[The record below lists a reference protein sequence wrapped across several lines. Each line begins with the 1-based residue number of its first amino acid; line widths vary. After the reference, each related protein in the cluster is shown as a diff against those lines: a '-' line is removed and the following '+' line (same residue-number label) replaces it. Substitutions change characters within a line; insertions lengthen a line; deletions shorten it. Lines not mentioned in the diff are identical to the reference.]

1 MVGGP
6 PEDHLS
12 NHVHQ
17 AAGMIAAQTGC
28 KIPEAISLLVVR
40 AAQMS
45 QSLEDTALDV
55 LDRVID
61 FADQDLAPA
70 RPAESFPPGNVH
82 AADLP
87 QRGTVFTAWPTGPHQ
102 IP

>member
-17 AAGMIAAQTGC
+17 AAGMIAAQTAC
-28 KIPEAISLLVVR
+28 KIEDAISLLIVR
-40 AAQMS
+40 AAQMG

-61 FADQDLAPA
+61 FADQ
-70 RPAESFPPGNVH
+70 N
-82 AADLP
+82 
-87 QRGTVFTAWPTGPHQ
+87 
-102 IP
+102 